1 MEGTAPWQTSADD
14 TNYVFREI
22 TIAPGG
28 STGWHW
34 HHGRRYGVMKQGT
47 EAQHISDCTIEGSI
61 KPDSIAEPSGANYVR
76 IDRKL
81 GRTPLIMRVFYIDP
95 AGSPLS
101 EDASD
106 PGCGYA

>member
-1 MEGTAPWQTSADD
+1 MLMAPVWTWKYGICGWSPPWQTSADD

-61 KPDSIAEPSGANYVR
+61 KPVTASPNPAKRTMSGSIASSAAPR
-76 IDRKL
+76 
-81 GRTPLIMRVFYIDP
+81 
-95 AGSPLS
+95 
-101 EDASD
+101 
-106 PGCGYA
+106 